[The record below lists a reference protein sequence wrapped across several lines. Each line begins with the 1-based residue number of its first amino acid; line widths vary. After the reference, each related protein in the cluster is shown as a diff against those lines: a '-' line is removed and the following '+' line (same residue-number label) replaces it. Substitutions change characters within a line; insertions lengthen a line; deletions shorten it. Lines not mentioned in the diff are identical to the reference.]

1 MSPELAAEVDPYH
14 HRCQSCY
21 EAWRARKEAE
31 ELRHWEAY
39 RAAWQAELRDALRSN
54 KAKPTRA
61 RKEWTCELCRGKINP
76 GETYQRV
83 SVYMGGY
90 YPERYPVCTACRP
103 TEQEQGQSMKGAHPV
118 G

>member
-14 HRCQSCY
+14 HRCQNCY
-21 EAWRARKEAE
+21 EAWAARKEAE
-31 ELRHWEAY
+31 ELRFWEEYQAD
-39 RAAWQAELRDALRSN
+39 RQAELRDGLLSD

-61 RKEWTCELCRGKINP
+61 RKEWACELCRGKINP

-83 SVYMGGY
+83 SVYMSGN
-90 YPERYPVCTACRP
+90 YPDRYPVCSTCRP
-103 TEQEQGQSMKGAHPV
+103 TEQEQEQSMKEAYPV